1 MNMTLSCRTGGFS
14 VGLRSQNVI
23 QSKHAPHSAMTVGMK
38 IYGSRPR
45 NTGLQDSQSVGVPSP
60 RRFKFGRQDDVCHA
74 TWQTVALT
82 KVGSV
87 GHGQKGGMRARESRT
102 QMYIQENEFQRM
114 EEL

>member
-1 MNMTLSCRTGGFS
+1 M
-14 VGLRSQNVI
+14 
-23 QSKHAPHSAMTVGMK
+23 SAMQ
-38 IYGSRPR
+38 R
-45 NTGLQDSQSVGVPSP
+45 
-60 RRFKFGRQDDVCHA
+60 
-74 TWQTVALT
+74 QTVALT